1 MPLVKLSALTH
12 RPFTDTVWRERLAS
26 VMLGNAA

>member
-1 MPLVKLSALTH
+1 LVKASALTH
-12 RPFTDTVWRERLAS
+12 RPFTETVWRERLPS